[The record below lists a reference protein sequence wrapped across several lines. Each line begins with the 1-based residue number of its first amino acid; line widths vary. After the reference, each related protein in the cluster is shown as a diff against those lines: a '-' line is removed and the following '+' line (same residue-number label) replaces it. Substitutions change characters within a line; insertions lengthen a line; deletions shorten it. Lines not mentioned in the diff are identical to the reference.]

1 MGIVLVILVL
11 AILLIIAIVR
21 AILKQ
26 DDNEPPCPDAE
37 LPDAEY
43 PELQLHSGT
52 RHEPGRE
59 IEFHSREPEQEYK
72 TKPPPPN
79 KITYPFDYNAPW
91 WRDHSHWVREQK
103 NWQCDECGISLK
115 DNHEMPTYASHEGDT
130 AKYVCGF
137 AGIVYRMPRGT
148 AG

>member
-1 MGIVLVILVL
+1 MEIVLGILVL

-21 AILKQ
+21 TILKR

-52 RHEPGRE
+52 RHQPGRE

-72 TKPPPPN
+72 TKPRPRIKSHILSIITPPGGA
-79 KITYPFDYNAPW
+79 TLLT
-91 WRDHSHWVREQK
+91 
-103 NWQCDECGISLK
+103 G
-115 DNHEMPTYASHEGDT
+115 
-130 AKYVCGF
+130 YVSRRIGN
-137 AGIVYRMPRGT
+137 VMNVVSR
-148 AG
+148 